1 MNKQL
6 LSKTGLILA
15 VILFIAFIIVVNGN
29 FKSARVDLP
38 EDNVKVLL
46 FRAGSSGFAII
57 ESLCSTRSG
66 AVDGISTRL
75 RRHDSGQNY

>member
-29 FKSARVDLP
+29 FKSARVDLT
-38 EDNVKVLL
+38 EDKLYTLSEGGLSNTVCNRFQSKEKQI
-46 FRAGSSGFAII
+46 RYSSA
-57 ESLCSTRSG
+57 
-66 AVDGISTRL
+66 
-75 RRHDSGQNY
+75 